1 MTIGEY
7 IHQKRISAGLSAE
20 ELGTKIGKNRATIYR
35 YENNSI
41 GSLPSDVLIPLANAL
56 SISPMDLIQLNQ
68 TVPPKASS
76 GIQLG
81 QRIKESR
88 LSQKMTL
95 KTLGHIIGL
104 SESTT
109 KRYEDGQIKSVS
121 IDVIKRFAVALEVA
135 PAYLLG
141 WEPES
146 LSNDESQLIK
156 KYRRLDDVGKDTVN
170 AVFDVQLKRL
180 DE

>member
-1 MTIGEY
+1 MPLYT
-7 IHQKRISAGLSAE
+7 
-20 ELGTKIGKNRATIYR
+20 GTKI
-35 YENNSI
+35 
-41 GSLPSDVLIPLANAL
+41 IPLANAL

-68 TVPPKASS
+68 TVPPKTSS

-135 PAYLLG
+135 PAYLMG
-141 WEPES
+141 WDTSS
-146 LSNDESQLIK
+146 LSDLEKDLLK
-156 KYRRLDDVGKDTVN
+156 KYRALSPAGKATVD
-170 AVFDVQLKRL
+170 AVINVQYANLQK
-180 DE
+180 E